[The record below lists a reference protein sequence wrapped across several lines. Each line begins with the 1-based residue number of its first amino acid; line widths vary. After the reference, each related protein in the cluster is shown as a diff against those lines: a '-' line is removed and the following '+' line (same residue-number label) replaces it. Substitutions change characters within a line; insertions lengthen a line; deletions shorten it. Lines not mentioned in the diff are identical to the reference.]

1 MAKRKNAAL
10 GGKKVVGF
18 SADPELRAKI
28 RAYAEA
34 NKFTDS
40 AAMRYMIVVFL
51 REYVNS
57 SNVRGEVAKS

>member
-1 MAKRKNAAL
+1 MAKRKIVPIE
-10 GGKKVVGF
+10 GTKVIGF
-18 SADPELRAKI
+18 SADEDLRAKI
-28 RAYAEA
+28 RDYAEV

-57 SNVRGEVAKS
+57 SNVQREVAKS